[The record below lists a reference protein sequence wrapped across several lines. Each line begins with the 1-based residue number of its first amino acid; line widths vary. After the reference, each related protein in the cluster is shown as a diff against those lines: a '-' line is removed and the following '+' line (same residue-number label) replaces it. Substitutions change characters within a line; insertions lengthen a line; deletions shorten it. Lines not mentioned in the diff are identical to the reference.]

1 MRLYYIAIIILTLS
15 ALGVTKSLQLSF
27 YNILSPIILTLRE
40 SSINLKEVGVLI
52 SNIEELRKE
61 NSNLR
66 KRVLDLETQLNQR
79 AVSTLNN
86 DEKLNLSKLF
96 EESEVLTGK
105 KVLIKKI
112 VYYDPFSSLLILEN
126 NTNEVISENSLVLI
140 GDNLV
145 GLVQDSTE
153 KSIQVSLISSNNIMI
168 NTNIINNQGFKIKT
182 VLGSE
187 SGDSLVINNILST
200 ENVGVGDLVVTS
212 NSNQNIIPDLIVGRL
227 QRLDGISSQTFRKAY
242 LQKNYDLGSKN
253 YVGVLINDK
262 KHYKSNFIYNISI
275 HSSFFC

>member
-253 YVGVLINDK
+253 YVGVLIND
-262 KHYKSNFIYNISI
+262 
-275 HSSFFC
+275 